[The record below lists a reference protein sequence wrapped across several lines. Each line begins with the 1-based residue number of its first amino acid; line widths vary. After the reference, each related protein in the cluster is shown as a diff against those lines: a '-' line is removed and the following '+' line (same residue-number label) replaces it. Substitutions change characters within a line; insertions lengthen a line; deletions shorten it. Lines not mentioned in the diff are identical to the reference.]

1 MNKFLP
7 ALMLALIACQSAV
20 ADETPASEASVRELL
35 VVMDSRKVVEN
46 TLGQVDA
53 MMQASIKDALQGKK
67 LTADQE
73 RILADMRT
81 QMLALLT
88 DAMQWEVLEPMFIDV
103 YEKSFNQK
111 EVDGMIKFYKSDT
124 GRAVI
129 AKLPTV
135 LQHTMG
141 LMQNRMAAM
150 MPQLQ
155 QIQRETVAQLTA
167 TEQK

>member
-7 ALMLALIACQSAV
+7 ALMLALLACQSVV
-20 ADETPASEASVRELL
+20 AAEGPSEASVRELL
-35 VVMDSRKVVEN
+35 AVMDSRKVIEN

-53 MMQASIKDALQGKK
+53 MMQASIKDALQGKT
-67 LTADQE
+67 LTSDQE
-73 RILADMRT
+73 RILADMRAR
-81 QMLALLT
+81 MLALLN
-88 DAMQWEVLEPMFIDV
+88 DAMQWEVLEPMFLDV
-103 YEKSFNQK
+103 YEKSFSQK
-111 EVDGMIKFYKSDT
+111 EVDGMIKFYKSET

-129 AKLPTV
+129 AKLPAV

>member
-7 ALMLALIACQSAV
+7 ALMLASLACQSAV

-35 VVMDSRKVVEN
+35 AVMDSRKAIEN
-46 TLGQVDA
+46 TLSQVDA
-53 MMQASIKDALQGKK
+53 MMQASIKDALQGKT

-73 RILADMRT
+73 RIFADMRAR
-81 QMLALLT
+81 MLALLN

-103 YEKSFNQK
+103 YEKFFSQK
-111 EVDGMIKFYKSDT
+111 EVEGMIKFYKSET

-135 LQHTMG
+135 LQHTTG
-141 LMQNRMAAM
+141 LMQDRMAAM